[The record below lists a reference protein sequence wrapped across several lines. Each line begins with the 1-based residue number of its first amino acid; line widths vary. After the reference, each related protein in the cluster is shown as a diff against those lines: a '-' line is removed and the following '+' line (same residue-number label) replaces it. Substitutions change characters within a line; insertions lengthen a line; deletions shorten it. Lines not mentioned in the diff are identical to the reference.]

1 MNTEP
6 ILFKS
11 LKLELEPG
19 IYYWCQCANNHEL
32 VLCESNHT
40 ECEPVKFEITE
51 KRLRSYCT
59 CKDTKTAPFCDGF
72 HKELNDIAIQNS
84 QADS

>member
-1 MNTEP
+1 MQNEP

-19 IYYWCQCANNHEL
+19 TYYWCQCPNNHEL
-32 VLCESNHT
+32 VICDSNHT
-40 ECEPVKFEITE
+40 ACEPLQFEIIE

-59 CKDTKTAPFCDGF
+59 CKQTQTAPFCDGF
-72 HKELNDIAIQNS
+72 HKEINALNFSEI
-84 QADS
+84 

>member
-1 MNTEP
+1 MQPEP

-19 IYYWCQCANNHEL
+19 IYYWCTCPDNHEL
-32 VLCESNHT
+32 VICDASHT
-40 ECEPVKFEITE
+40 ACTPLKFEITE

-59 CKDTKTAPFCDGF
+59 CKQTATGPFCDGF
-72 HKELNDIAIQNS
+72 HKELNEQNTPS
-84 QADS
+84 